1 MYLCAH
7 VSRMSYPDF
16 MSNWHKVEICHLG
29 PTESDS
35 GEQVKRWEATSL
47 DGSWKPRVTAGG
59 CRNYLGM

>member
-29 PTESDS
+29 PTESDTGRT
-35 GEQVKRWEATSL
+35 GEKM
-47 DGSWKPRVTAGG
+47 GSDIT
-59 CRNYLGM
+59 